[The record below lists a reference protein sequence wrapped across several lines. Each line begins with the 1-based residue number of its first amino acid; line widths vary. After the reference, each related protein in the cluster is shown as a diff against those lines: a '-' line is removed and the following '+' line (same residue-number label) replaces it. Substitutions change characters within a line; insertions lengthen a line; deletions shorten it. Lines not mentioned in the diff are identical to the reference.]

1 MGAPV
6 SLPDNPIAH
15 GKALPMII
23 MMPNNQVVHRRDS
36 KDTELAFPLFDE

>member
-1 MGAPV
+1 MDAPV
-6 SLPDNPIAH
+6 SLLTIRSRH

-36 KDTELAFPLFDE
+36 KDTELAFPLFAE